1 MELLDIFD
9 DFGNRT
15 GKTIVRG
22 DRSVKLNKNEHIA
35 VANIFI
41 ENDKGEFLIQK
52 TSKEKGG
59 LFSTTG
65 GHVDSG
71 ETPLETIKREVKEEL
86 GINIDNE
93 KIEDLGF
100 MLYDMPLRYLF
111 YLKKNINIDELNV
124 QIEEVEYAKYMSV
137 QDINKLI
144 DNNEML
150 ESHGIMFKELLDR
163 LSKKL

>member
-150 ESHGIMFKELLDR
+150 ESHGIMFKKLLDR